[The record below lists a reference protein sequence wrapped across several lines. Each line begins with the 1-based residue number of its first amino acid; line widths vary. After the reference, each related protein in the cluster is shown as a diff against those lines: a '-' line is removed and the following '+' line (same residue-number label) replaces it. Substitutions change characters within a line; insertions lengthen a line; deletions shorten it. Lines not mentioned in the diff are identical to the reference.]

1 MDPAV
6 YIELAEGHGWKIDRV
21 LDTHVHADH
30 LSRSRKLA
38 GLTGAELRT
47 PVSPLGDELQI
58 RRASPVPEN
67 YERIVELNRAGELP
81 EGDPA
86 ELAYRCAAG

>member
-1 MDPAV
+1 M
-6 YIELAEGHGWKIDRV
+6 EDRPRAR
-21 LDTHVHADH
+21 HVHADH

-38 GLTGAELRT
+38 GLNGAERHMPERT
-47 PVSPLGDELQI
+47 PFSPFGDELC
-58 RRASPVPEN
+58 ASPVPEN

-86 ELAYRCAAG
+86 ELEAESYRCAAA